1 MSIAHWI
8 GRQIA
13 NVHDFFRS
21 LSPCSVDWEYRE
33 TFVDALDRSAPIG
46 AVEINGVIHPI
57 RLADYVCGIDGP
69 CTCEHGG
76 EFTTDTI
83 GEWKLSRLP
92 NE

>member
-1 MSIAHWI
+1 MSVGHWI

-21 LSPCSVDWEYRE
+21 LTPCSVDWEYRE
-33 TFVDALDRSAPIG
+33 DLPELKGQKLFPT
-46 AVEINGVIHPI
+46 VEIGGVVHPI
-57 RLADYVCGIDGP
+57 RFADYVCGIDGP

-76 EFTTDTI
+76 EFTTDTLA
-83 GEWKLSRLP
+83 EWKLNRLP

>member
-21 LSPCSVDWEYRE
+21 LAPCSVDWEYRE
-33 TFVDALDRSAPIG
+33 TFVDALDRNVPIG
-46 AVEINGVIHPI
+46 AVEIDGVIHPI

-69 CTCEHGG
+69 CTCEDGS
-76 EFTTDTI
+76 ELAIDTI
-83 GEWKLSRLP
+83 GEWKLNRLP